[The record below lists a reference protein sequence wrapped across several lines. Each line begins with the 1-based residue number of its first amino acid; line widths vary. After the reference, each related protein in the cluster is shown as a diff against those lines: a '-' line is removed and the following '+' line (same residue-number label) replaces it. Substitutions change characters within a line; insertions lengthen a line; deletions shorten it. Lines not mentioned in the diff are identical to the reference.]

1 MPAQKSPKSVS
12 PVEKRVIATK
22 SKVAVKTSTKVP
34 AKAAGK
40 PAAAKTATTPLKKAP
55 SVPATK
61 TASPIATEIVAR
73 TCSNGDEVI
82 VARCDL
88 DLGRSYRDTTFNFGK
103 HRRTEHYGMIVERTR
118 AQVP

>member
-1 MPAQKSPKSVS
+1 
-12 PVEKRVIATK
+12 
-22 SKVAVKTSTKVP
+22 
-34 AKAAGK
+34 
-40 PAAAKTATTPLKKAP
+40 
-55 SVPATK
+55 
-61 TASPIATEIVAR
+61 
-73 TCSNGDEVI
+73 VI